1 MEAHRLPNG
10 NLMVP
15 QRVTDAEGTITGD
28 VLVEI
33 GPQHP
38 EYRHWLDWM
47 KRCRYA
53 LRRARRQGRI
63 GGRPRVVVERSKG
76 VRLAKA
82 GHTLT
87 EIAAKVG
94 TSKSSAHRILHELA
108 KEKGRA
114 K

>member
-1 MEAHRLPNG
+1 
-10 NLMVP
+10 MVP

-38 EYRHWLDWM
+38 EYRRWVSWM
-47 KRCRYA
+47 KRCEKAVRGV
-53 LRRARRQGRI
+53 RKPG
-63 GGRPRVVVERSKG
+63 RSK
-76 VRLAKA
+76 VERLAKA
-82 GHTLT
+82 GHTLN